1 MMHMSETYDLIVAG
15 GTVIN
20 PALGQNEQL
29 DVAVQGDK
37 IVAVQPNLPRAG
49 AGEVIDAAGCYV
61 TPGLIDFHVHSY
73 WGVNPYGFNVDPIC
87 CVTGVT
93 TTADAGSAGPINFLG
108 FKHLV
113 YEGSRTRM
121 LSFVALAQHGVFST
135 PGELENIDFA
145 DPEGAAKTVLENPDI
160 AVGIKVRLHMTSVGQ
175 NGREALRL
183 AIQAGNACNSPVM
196 VHVGN
201 TGISMEEIVETLR
214 PGDIVTHCYTP
225 LAPSIVDEAGNLRK
239 AVLDA
244 HKRGLLFD
252 VGHANKHFDF
262 DLVKGA
268 MDQGLPPDIIST
280 DLHGKL
286 GPGHPIVDL
295 PTTMTKFLALG
306 SSMEDVVAACTI
318 NPARAIGWEDR
329 LGVLE
334 VGREADLAV
343 LELCN
348 DEIHLRDSV
357 KKERTWHQRIAP
369 RYTIRAGAVSVS
381 AG

>member
-1 MMHMSETYDLIVAG
+1 MSENFDLIVAG
-15 GTVIN
+15 GTVLN
-20 PALGQNEQL
+20 PALDQKELL
-29 DVAVQGDK
+29 DVGVRGDK
-37 IVAVQPNLPRAG
+37 IVAVQADLSRAG
-49 AGEVIDAAGCYV
+49 AREVIDAAGCYV

-73 WGVNPYGFNVDPIC
+73 WGVNAYGMNLDPIC
-87 CVTGVT
+87 GVTGVT
-93 TTADAGSAGPINFLG
+93 STADAGSAGPINFAG

-113 YEGSRTRM
+113 YERSRTRM

-135 PGELENIDFA
+135 PGELENLGFA

-160 AVGIKVRLHMTSVGQ
+160 AIGIKVRLHMTSVGQ

-183 AIQAGNACNSPVM
+183 AIQAGDACKSPVM

-225 LAPSIVDEAGNLRK
+225 LAPSIVDEEGNLRK
-239 AVLDA
+239 SVLEA
-244 HKRGLLFD
+244 HERGLLFD

-268 MDQGLPPDIIST
+268 MDQGLRPDIIST

-295 PTTMTKFLALG
+295 PTTMTKFLALE

-329 LGVLE
+329 LGVVE

-343 LELCN
+343 LELC
-348 DEIHLRDSV
+348 DEEIRLRDSV
-357 KKERTWHQRIAP
+357 KKERIFPQRIVP
-369 RYTIRAGAVSVS
+369 RYTIRAGTVSRS
-381 AG
+381 DG

>member
-1 MMHMSETYDLIVAG
+1 MNDNLDLIVAG
-15 GTVIN
+15 GTVLN

-29 DVAVQGDK
+29 DIGVQGNK

-49 AGEVIDAAGCYV
+49 AREIIDAGGCYV

-87 CVTGVT
+87 CATGVT

-121 LSFVALAQHGVFST
+121 LSFVAVAQHGVFST

-160 AVGIKVRLHMTSVGQ
+160 AVGIKVRLHMTSVGP

-244 HKRGLLFD
+244 HERGLLFD

-268 MDQGLPPDIIST
+268 MDQGLKPDIIST

-306 SSMEDVVAACTI
+306 SSIEDVVAESMGK
-318 NPARAIGWEDR
+318 ARNFRGVFRVIG
-329 LGVLE
+329 G
-334 VGREADLAV
+334 
-343 LELCN
+343 
-348 DEIHLRDSV
+348 DS
-357 KKERTWHQRIAP
+357 
-369 RYTIRAGAVSVS
+369 
-381 AG
+381 